1 MDSFIFPYS
10 LLDLFITN
18 IQENDI
24 LPIIE
29 MILEVEDKPNH
40 LPLVHSFI
48 FYYD

>member
-24 LPIIE
+24 LPVIE

-40 LPLVHSFI
+40 LQLVF
-48 FYYD
+48 FFFLLL

>member
-1 MDSFIFPYS
+1 MESFFFPYS

-18 IQENDI
+18 IQESDI
-24 LPIIE
+24 NSVVK

-40 LPLVHSFI
+40 LPLAHSFI